1 MIESNINLNYDRDDP
16 VLIYIQNSLKKRG
29 NKMNRY
35 EKAILK
41 EEKKLA
47 QLFKETYDLYYLA
60 QYQAILMLEVNLDMK
75 SFKQLDNEV
84 ENLKRISN
92 EESKNII

>member
-1 MIESNINLNYDRDDP
+1 MESTIHNSIVKDD
-16 VLIYIQNSLKKRG
+16 VLEYIQRSLQKRG

-35 EKAILK
+35 EKVILK

-60 QYQAILMLEVNLDMK
+60 QYQAIVMLEVKLDMI
-75 SFKQLDNEV
+75 SFAELDKKVNDIKEG
-84 ENLKRISN
+84 L
-92 EESKNII
+92 

>member
-16 VLIYIQNSLKKRG
+16 VMIYIQNSLQKRG

-60 QYQAILMLEVNLDMK
+60 QYQAIVMLEVKLDMI
-75 SFKQLDNEV
+75 SFAELDKKVNDIKEG
-84 ENLKRISN
+84 L
-92 EESKNII
+92 

>member
-1 MIESNINLNYDRDDP
+1 MMESTIHNSIVKDD
-16 VLIYIQNSLKKRG
+16 VLEYIQRSLQKRG

-47 QLFKETYDLYYLA
+47 QLFKETYDLYYLS
-60 QYQAILMLEVNLDMK
+60 QYQAIVMLEVKLDMI
-75 SFKQLDNEV
+75 SFAELDKKVNDIKEG
-84 ENLKRISN
+84 L
-92 EESKNII
+92 

>member
-16 VLIYIQNSLKKRG
+16 VMIYIQNSLKKRG

-35 EKAILK
+35 EKVILK

-60 QYQAILMLEVNLDMK
+60 QYQAIVMLEVKLDMI
-75 SFKQLDNEV
+75 SFAELDKKVNDIKEG
-84 ENLKRISN
+84 L
-92 EESKNII
+92 